1 MLDNIFYKKIEE
13 LLDIDSGIK
22 RYVKEQ
28 KPEKMSF
35 GAEGVGIG

>member
-28 KPEKMSF
+28 KTEKMPF
-35 GAEGVGIG
+35 GTKGVGIG